1 MDSVELA
8 ADDASTGAGGLA
20 LTCKTSESAM

>member
-8 ADDASTGAGGLA
+8 ADDAATGAGGLA
-20 LTCKTSESAM
+20 FTCSTSESAM